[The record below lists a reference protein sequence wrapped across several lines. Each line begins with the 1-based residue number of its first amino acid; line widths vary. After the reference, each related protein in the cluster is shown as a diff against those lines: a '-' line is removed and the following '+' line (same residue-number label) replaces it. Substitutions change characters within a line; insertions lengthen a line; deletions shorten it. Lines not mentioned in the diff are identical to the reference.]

1 MSSIQKIQNEIPLVS
16 ICCLTYNMG
25 KYIRQTLESFLMQS
39 TTFFFEIV
47 IHDDA
52 STDNTR
58 EIIKEYAFKHP
69 SIIKTIFQKENMHSK
84 SGFYFQY
91 TDVFPNA
98 TGKYIAYCDGDDYW
112 IDPLK
117 LQKQV
122 DFLESNRD
130 YGLVHTRAVIY
141 SEVKK
146 IFKDIGGFQFDD
158 FEELITECTA
168 VHSTACY
175 RNKLLKKYIK
185 EVKPQEHKNWTTND
199 FPMWLWFIQNSK
211 VKLLDDIT
219 TVYIKRDESISHVG
233 DDFKRLIF
241 TEGVYAIVEYYLI
254 EGPDLENDK
263 KIRARY
269 YSGMI
274 KIYFLT
280 HRWSGIWQ
288 SAKVFFSAHDW
299 LNILW
304 IAITIPFYYSK
315 FMIKSSYHIRSK
327 VFNLFNIYPIK
338 K

>member
-1 MSSIQKIQNEIPLVS
+1 MNNIKNINNETPLVS
-16 ICCLTYNMG
+16 ICCLTYNME

-39 TTFFFEIV
+39 TTFPFEII

-58 EIIKEYAFKHP
+58 EIIEEYASKYP
-69 SIIKTIFQKENMHSK
+69 AIIKTILQEENMHSK
-84 SGFYFQY
+84 SGFNFQY

-98 TGKYIAYCDGDDYW
+98 IGKYIAYCDGDDYW

-122 DFLESNRD
+122 DYLESNPD
-130 YGLVHTRAVIY
+130 YGLVHTKAVIY
-141 SEVKK
+141 SEAKM
-146 IFKDIGGFQFDD
+146 IFKDIGGFRFDD

-168 VHSTACY
+168 VHSTSCY
-175 RNKLLKKYIK
+175 SNDLLKQYIK
-185 EVKPQEHKNWTTND
+185 EVKPQKRTHWTSND

-219 TVYIKRDESISHVG
+219 TVYIKRDESISHIG
-233 DDFKRLIF
+233 DDSKRLVF
-241 TEGVYAIVEYYLI
+241 TEGVYSIVDYYLTDS
-254 EGPDLENDK
+254 PDLENER

-274 KIYFLT
+274 KMYFLT
-280 HRWSGIWQ
+280 HQWGGIWQ
-288 SAKVFFSAHDW
+288 SAKIFYKAHDW
-299 LNILW
+299 LNLLW
-304 IAITIPFYYSK
+304 IAITLPLSFSR
-315 FMIKSSYHIRSK
+315 FMIRASYRIRLML
-327 VFNLFNIYPIK
+327 FNLLNIYPIK